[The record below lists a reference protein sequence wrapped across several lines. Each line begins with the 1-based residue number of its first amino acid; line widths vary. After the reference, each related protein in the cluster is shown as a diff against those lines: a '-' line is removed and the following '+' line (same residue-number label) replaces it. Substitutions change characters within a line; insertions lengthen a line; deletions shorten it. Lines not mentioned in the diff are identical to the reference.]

1 MIVCQYCRATFY
13 ETETGAESYE
23 AHSCEP
29 DRRQEPPEDLDGEL
43 REETEIIDINQ
54 EMEDLQEESR

>member
-1 MIVCQYCRATFY
+1 MFY

-29 DRRQEPPEDLDGEL
+29 DRRQEAPEDLDGEI
-43 REETEIIDINQ
+43 RNETEIIDINQ